1 MKTRTKSQFLFLL
14 AFFVGIA
21 STKCDAQTPI
31 TVSNVDSVS
40 STKISVTIPYNST
53 TTYYEISTVMQLRA
67 LSKHVMNGNYCS
79 GLKFKLL
86 NDIVFTADYTIYNWD
101 GTPGNESNFL
111 PIGCWSN
118 YETSDNTKYFAGT
131 FEGNN
136 YTINGLKIKKST
148 STNSNNYIGLFG
160 FVKNGTVQ
168 NVGITNSEF
177 TGYSDVSG
185 VCGGNNGTIN
195 QCYVTSSIITCGNAE
210 AGGICGENTST
221 GYVNNCYV
229 TNTKIT
235 GSSIVGGICG
245 ELTKNTIKNCY
256 STALIYKNT
265 GATATTFGGLV
276 GQNTSSG
283 GTITNSYSI
292 STWNQTGVTSP
303 TGLSGTTIPNDM
315 TSFLTSLNNGTTVYR
330 KTILS
335 ANNGYPILL
344 SLPINTVSTPYNITS
359 IADLRELSAYVMN
372 GYATTG
378 RYFKQTKDLTFTNS
392 DAIYDWDGTSG
403 NESNFLP
410 IGGWKSTTEFAS
422 NINFN
427 GTFDGDNHTINNLT
441 IKRQLNSIYIGLFG
455 TCGNNADIKNIGIV
469 GATLQGVSNI
479 GGISGYKGK
488 ITHCYVTSS
497 TLNADYTVGGICGNA
512 TNDITNCYVT
522 NTKIKGTFFI
532 GGLLGYIDAHT
543 ISNCY
548 STATITRN
556 SGDDDNF
563 GGLIGYNY
571 GGTINHSYSI
581 DSWNQTSP
589 TFTQNTSSSNG
600 TSTMSSDNMKLL
612 SFVTDYINIQTDGT
626 VTNNYEKDNFTLNEG
641 YPVFATQNTV
651 AMADI
656 SSGIITKNM
665 VIPYGYTAT
674 TIPTTVTIEDGA
686 SLVDNT
692 KTVTTATIK
701 KKMKVSS
708 WNLWGRAQT
717 TQTTADILN
726 TNTHNHDMAA
736 VKYDYTANTWAT
748 GDNDYLLTNSTL
760 NIGEGY
766 FVYPLT
772 GTHAAPNTDLGDTY
786 TTVSQT
792 GTIQENDVN
801 ITTLNLTN
809 KGNAFGV
816 AIAGQTSSA
825 ISGKWFALS
834 NPYMGR
840 IDVRT
845 LCETGLTNE
854 QGEGTVYIYN
864 PDKNRWE
871 TPIEI
876 YPSQGFM
883 VASASSTGDIT
894 LTGTLSKSQL
904 LGSFNGK
911 KTTTQTTPYSYIT
924 FASQANNTT
933 KEAFARIT
941 DDASNGFDQRDAY
954 VMLSSNNQDLVEP
967 YFLVDNHSIMKNIFK
982 TMPYYCPINFHASK
996 ISDVSFVV
1004 SNIPDNVKVSII
1016 NVSDS
1021 TETALTNG
1029 SVFNFIANQGEN
1041 NGRFVIKFGQNSS
1054 SITDNIQSNNNLSIW
1069 NNNNEININ
1078 GYNLKKVEVVNM
1090 IGQIVYAKEISG
1102 ENFKFNLNV
1111 NPGAYVVKVKSH
1123 NNINQQKIIIK

>member
-31 TVSNVDSVS
+31 TVSDVDSVS
-40 STKISVTIPYNST
+40 STKISVTIPYDST

-67 LSKHVMNGNYCS
+67 LSKYVMDGNYCS

-111 PIGCWSN
+111 PIGCWSD
-118 YETSDNTKYFAGT
+118 YETSNNTKYFAGT

-148 STNSNNYIGLFG
+148 STTTNNYIGLFG
-160 FVKNGTVQ
+160 YVKGGTVQ
-168 NVGITNSEF
+168 NVGISNSEF

-221 GYVNNCYV
+221 GNVNNCYV

-245 ELTKNTIKNCY
+245 DLTKNTIKNCY

-410 IGGWKSTTEFAS
+410 IGGWKSEIANEDENTTREFY
-422 NINFN
+422 
-427 GTFDGDNHTINNLT
+427 GTFDGDNHTITGLV
-441 IKRQLNSIYIGLFG
+441 IKRSITTDNSHTYIGLFG
-455 TCGNNADIKNIGIV
+455 SCDINADIKNIGIIS
-469 GATLQGVSNI
+469 ATLQGDSYI
-479 GGISGYKGK
+479 GGISGDGGK

-497 TLNADYTVGGICGNA
+497 TLSSTYDGYNYIGGICGNA
-512 TNDITNCYVT
+512 TNDIKNCYVS
-522 NTKIKGTFFI
+522 NTTLSGIDVI

-543 ISNCY
+543 VSNCY
-548 STATITRN
+548 STATITRS
-556 SGDDDNF
+556 SGTNTNF

-571 GGTINHSYSI
+571 GATINNSYSI
-581 DSWNQTSP
+581 STWNNSSATLTSP
-589 TFTQNTSSSNG
+589 TGSNG
-600 TSTMSSDNMKLL
+600 TSTKTSTEMKKSD
-612 SFVTDYINIQTDGT
+612 FVALMN
-626 VTNNYEKDNFTLNEG
+626 TNNADIYQSDALFGTNHG
-641 YPVFATQNTV
+641 YPIFSTQT
-651 AMADI
+651 AKMADPYI
-656 SSGIITKNM
+656 VKKGEEVIIPNGT
-665 VIPYGYTAT
+665 TA
-674 TIPTTVTIEDGA
+674 TIPTSITIEDGG
-686 SLVDNT
+686 SLVNNSANT
-692 KTVTTATIK
+692 LSSVTIQR
-701 KKMKVSS
+701 KMKVSA
-708 WNLWGRAQT
+708 WNLFGR
-717 TQTTADILN
+717 TQNALTTASILN
-726 TNTHNHDMAA
+726 TNVGDKQTTTAHDMAA
-736 VKYDYTANTWAT
+736 VKYDYTTNTWAT
-748 GDNDYLLTNSTL
+748 GDNDYLLTNSPL

-766 FVYPLT
+766 FVWPLI
-772 GTHAAPNTDLGDTY
+772 GTYAVPDTNLGDDY
-786 TTVSQT
+786 VTVSQS
-792 GTIQENDVN
+792 GIYKNDV
-801 ITTLNLTN
+801 TPSLTN
-809 KGNAFGV
+809 TGSVTN
-816 AIAGQTSSA
+816 
-825 ISGKWFALS
+825 ISGHTNGKWFILS
-834 NPYMGR
+834 NPY
-840 IDVRT
+840 
-845 LCETGLTNE
+845 TGELSSTVVSTSLNS
-854 QGEGTVYIYN
+854 QGEGTVYVYN
-864 PDKNRWE
+864 PDKGTWE
-871 TPIEI
+871 TPSVI
-876 YPSQGFM
+876 YPGYGFA
-883 VASASSTGDIT
+883 VASKSDSNTLNSTGK
-894 LTGTLSKSQL
+894 LSLSQQ
-904 LGSFNGK
+904 LGYSSGA

-1090 IGQIVYAKEISG
+1090 IGQTVYAKEISG